1 MIQSVL
7 RRIVRRRNET
17 DASVAAGTRAT
28 MEFVCGVIRSDMT
41 PKKFERWWRRFLRH
55 LEVEELEG
63 EILDAIREKDRQQ
76 K

>member
-7 RRIVRRRNET
+7 RKIVRRRNET
-17 DASVAAGTRAT
+17 DATVAAGTGAT

-41 PKKFERWWRRFLRH
+41 PEKFGRWWERFLRH
-55 LEVEELEG
+55 LEVEELEE